1 MSVYALAHPPL
12 RSGSGQRIT
21 TLPIPLLFTP
31 APFPC
36 SLTLVPFPCSLTP
49 SHSFPFSL
57 TSCVES
63 SPKHLS
69 NVKGRASSVPLDRR
83 DSVVSLVTSITV
95 ESFISNSRRLSGRH
109 LTATRTLLASSAIG
123 DTQYPRGPPSELGVA
138 SFVTPPRSLGAS
150 RLGASRQWVL
160 GVGVGLVRV
169 SVGILKGKGKIARWK
184 MVKSGQVHSQ
194 VYLVISLQRGGAVVG
209 AAARLSHLDGRG
221 AGSVRRRAG

>member
-109 LTATRTLLASSAIG
+109 LTATRTLFASSAMGTHSIRV
-123 DTQYPRGPPSELGVA
+123 DHR
-138 SFVTPPRSLGAS
+138 RSLGSRAS
-150 RLGASRQWVL
+150 SLPRVHSARHVSELLGSGSSASGRARPLRCRDRL
-160 GVGVGLVRV
+160 
-169 SVGILKGKGKIARWK
+169 KGKIARWK
-184 MVKSGQVHSQ
+184 TMENG
-194 VYLVISLQRGGAVVG
+194 
-209 AAARLSHLDGRG
+209 
-221 AGSVRRRAG
+221 